1 MATGFRNKAVLA
13 EKQNMSQ
20 WFTQQSGKSESFV
33 SKRCAKGSIVSKEP
47 LKSKIL
53 YLTSR
58 SC

>member
-33 SKRCAKGSIVSKEP
+33 SNWCAK
-47 LKSKIL
+47 
-53 YLTSR
+53 R
-58 SC
+58 